1 MLFSPAMTFKRW
13 LPGAL
18 VALTLLV
25 GVGARPARACGSVNS
40 NGTELLLGIGALAA
54 LGGDIAFSVGDLA
67 LAANRKPAPLAWA
80 EVEVIV
86 AAPQL
91 AYVGWWT
98 LSSLKGGRDASLP
111 AALTLWTAAL
121 VAHGTYQVLRSSA
134 EPEAGPPRHAAV
146 DWKVAPALVSAG
158 QARAAPGAVVF
169 GRF

>member
-1 MLFSPAMTFKRW
+1 MQLKRW

-25 GVGARPARACGSVNS
+25 GVGARPAQACSSGSAIFS
-40 NGTELLLGIGALAA
+40 GTDLLIGMGALAA
-54 LGGDIAFSVGDLA
+54 AGGDIAFSVGDLA

-80 EVEVIV
+80 EAEVLV
-86 AAPQL
+86 AAPQVAL
-91 AYVGWWT
+91 LGWWT
-98 LSSLKGGRDASLP
+98 ASNLKGGRDATLP
-111 AALTLWTAAL
+111 AALTLWTAAM
-121 VAHGTYQVLRSSA
+121 VVHGTYYILRPSS
-134 EPEAGPPRHAAV
+134 EPETEPPSHAAV